1 MITEDQ
7 VGKTKTL
14 SCDIQWSLYI
24 SNCHPRQWK
33 NVGWVITIASNCSR
47 WLWTFLH
54 KSIEWNILD
63 HRHNLMSNI
72 LLSPIEWNKYD
83 NFPFKP
89 MSLCVSVN
97 SVAKL
102 FHCFF
107 FAAFLQFQAS
117 KFSILIFSFHFKYQQ
132 PLNWFGF
139 IVYSIRP
146 INIETW

>member
-47 WLWTFLH
+47 WLWTFIH
-54 KSIEWNILD
+54 KSIEQNILVY
-63 HRHNLMSNI
+63 RHNLMSNI

-89 MSLCVSVN
+89 MSLSVSVN

-107 FAAFLQFQAS
+107 FLLFLNFKPVNS
-117 KFSILIFSFHFKYQQ
+117 RFWFSR
-132 PLNWFGF
+132 F
-139 IVYSIRP
+139 ISNTNNHWIGLVSLCIRSDLL
-146 INIETW
+146 T

>member
-54 KSIEWNILD
+54 KSIEWNILV

-107 FAAFLQFQAS
+107 LLLFFNFKPVNS
-117 KFSILIFSFHFKYQQ
+117 RFWFSR
-132 PLNWFGF
+132 F
-139 IVYSIRP
+139 ISNTNSHWIGLVSLCIRSDLL
-146 INIETW
+146 T